1 MCFFWFCV
9 FIIRSFVQWCVQIT
23 FDKVKKVLFLG
34 CFSFHS
40 ILEVKKQ
47 LYSSGRLGS
56 QKRLK
61 AAVSATLIPVI
72 IQCLY
77 LIFAIHHTS
86 LFEAFKLLVATI
98 CMQGCNNCIQWTK
111 ILTIKLILSAFLF
124 NYTCVSRWSCY
135 QVTESFIWFLF
146 IFTNAHVFWW
156 IYWSKPV
163 LFFSFFWN

>member
-1 MCFFWFCV
+1 MCLDFV
-9 FIIRSFVQWCVQIT
+9 FSLFAALFNDDVCELHLINRKST
-23 FDKVKKVLFLG
+23 FFLG
-34 CFSFHS
+34 CFPFHP

-72 IQCLY
+72 IQCLF

-86 LFEAFKLLVATI
+86 LFDAFKLLVATI
-98 CMQGCNNCIQWTK
+98 CLQGWKYCIQWTK
-111 ILTIKLILSAFLF
+111 ILTIKLILSTFCLITL
-124 NYTCVSRWSCY
+124 TCISRWSRY

-146 IFTNAHVFWW
+146 IFTHTHVFWW
-156 IYWSKPV
+156 IYWSKTV
-163 LFFSFFWN
+163 LFF